1 MIPCT
6 ETADNPA
13 QAPLSTL
20 QTLMTNQA
28 VQCFLLVSVQFLLTT
43 EIFVSGPGETS
54 TSTTTSHGGL
64 PQTKNIPLP
73 RGLLHLQG
81 QVQQVSQA
89 ALQL

>member
-1 MIPCT
+1 
-6 ETADNPA
+6 
-13 QAPLSTL
+13 
-20 QTLMTNQA
+20 MTNQA

-54 TSTTTSHGGL
+54 TSRHHGGL
-64 PQTKNIPLP
+64 AQTKNIPLP

-81 QVQQVSQA
+81 QVQQVGQA

>member
-54 TSTTTSHGGL
+54 SNCRHHGGL

-81 QVQQVSQA
+81 QVQQVSEA
-89 ALQL
+89 ALQTA